1 MDLIERVIF
10 LAIGGG
16 IGFILGYIV
25 ALLRETKE
33 EVHEVLDM
41 EKHRNDERGAVS
53 LNTVAV
59 VLVVLLTAVAAFATA
74 KVNSRLDETLSCITQ
89 YNVHQGEALNS
100 RDKAIKAGTDSEI
113 ELWTKYGQLY
123 AQAKKDPTKIPQ
135 AQEALN
141 QAIMSHRDALEETQ
155 ASRFRNPYPNP
166 NVLQDC
172 KENAK

>member
-1 MDLIERVIF
+1 MDLVERVIF

-41 EKHRNDERGAVS
+41 EKHRHDERGAVS

-59 VLVVLLTAVAAFATA
+59 VLVVLLTALAAFATA
-74 KVNSRLDETLSCITQ
+74 KVNSRLNETLSCITQ
-89 YNVHQGEALNS
+89 YNVHQGQALNT
-100 RDKAIKAGTDSEI
+100 RDRAIKRATNSEI
-113 ELWTKYGQLY
+113 ALWTKYAKLY
-123 AQAKKDPTKIPQ
+123 ALAKSDPTKIPE

-141 QAIMSHRDALEETQ
+141 QAIMSHRAALVETQ
-155 ASRFRNPYPNP
+155 ASRFDHPYPNP